1 MFSMKWIMRSALV
14 AGMGLGAVGCESHM
28 GNDALIGGAAGA
40 GIGAL
45 VGSMS
50 HARAGE
56 GALVG
61 GAIGAIGG
69 AIVGNEQDRREHYRD
84 HAYYD
89 ESRRRP
95 VYYEER
101 RGPVYYEERRPV
113 IVEERY
119 YEDSYYCEPSSRI
132 PPGRRR

>member
-1 MFSMKWIMRSALV
+1 MFSKIWIVRSVLA
-14 AGMGLGAVGCESHM
+14 AGMGLAVVGCESHA

-61 GAIGAIGG
+61 GAIGAVGG
-69 AIVGNEQDRREHYRD
+69 AIVGNEQDRRERYRD

-89 ESRRRP
+89 EYRRRP
-95 VYYEER
+95 VYYEEQ
-101 RGPVYYEERRPV
+101 
-113 IVEERY
+113 
-119 YEDSYYCEPSSRI
+119 
-132 PPGRRR
+132 

>member
-1 MFSMKWIMRSALV
+1 MFSMRWILRSALA
-14 AGMGLGAVGCESHM
+14 AGMGLAAVGCESHM

-61 GAIGAIGG
+61 GAIGAVGG
-69 AIVGNEQDRREHYRD
+69 AIIGNEKDRREHYRD
-84 HAYYD
+84 RAYYD
-89 ESRRRP
+89 EYRRRP
-95 VYYEER
+95 VYYEE

-119 YEDSYYCEPSSRI
+119 YEDRYYYPPSSRN
-132 PPGRRR
+132 PPRRLR